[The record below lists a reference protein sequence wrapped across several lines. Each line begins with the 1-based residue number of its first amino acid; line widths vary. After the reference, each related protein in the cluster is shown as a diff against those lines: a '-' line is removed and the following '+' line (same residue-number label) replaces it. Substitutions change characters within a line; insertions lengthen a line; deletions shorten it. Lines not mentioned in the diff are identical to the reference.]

1 MCIRDSSEADNTVV
15 EEIGK
20 KPKFNFEIKDHQELG
35 LLIDG
40 MDFEAASKISK
51 SRFVVFK
58 DSLALLNRAL
68 INFMLDIH
76 TKEHLYKEIYV
87 PLIVNSESLTGT
99 GQLPKFKED
108 QFKIDDSE
116 QDLYLIPTAEV
127 PVTNYHRNEILETLS
142 KQLKACLLYTSPSP
156 RDTIRSRMPSSA

>member
-1 MCIRDSSEADNTVV
+1 MFTGIV

-35 LLIDG
+35 LLNDG

-76 TKEHLYKEIYV
+76 TKEHLYKEIYGEEH
-87 PLIVNSESLTGT
+87 IIT
-99 GQLPKFKED
+99 PKKSIIQNF
-108 QFKIDDSE
+108 I
-116 QDLYLIPTAEV
+116 
-127 PVTNYHRNEILETLS
+127 
-142 KQLKACLLYTSPSP
+142 
-156 RDTIRSRMPSSA
+156 